1 MIRRPPRSTLFP
13 YTTLFRSRRRRTVST
28 NQIRRRLA
36 PRGPADILCEGSGEG
51 DPKHGGIL
59 RVVGRRINYLGGNW
73 RAGGVRGYLRG
84 GKGGPAD
91 PAPGGGESHR
101 PPGL

>member
-1 MIRRPPRSTLFP
+1 
-13 YTTLFRSRRRRTVST
+13 VST

-59 RVVGRRINYLGGNW
+59 RVVGRRINYLGGHW
-73 RAGGVRGYLRG
+73 RADGVRVYWR
-84 GKGGPAD
+84 A
-91 PAPGGGESHR
+91 
-101 PPGL
+101 

>member
-1 MIRRPPRSTLFP
+1 
-13 YTTLFRSRRRRTVST
+13 VST

-73 RAGGVRGYLRG
+73 RADGVRVYWR
-84 GKGGPAD
+84 A
-91 PAPGGGESHR
+91 
-101 PPGL
+101 